1 MCTYNALSV
10 TSFKDYLEDI
20 VEVRNKNGINSI
32 YIDIPYLRYPEMM
45 DIKILDKTFEPYLT
59 DTITYMEQAE
69 KNSLMQESETAKL
82 KRILEYW
89 RSVRDNDQTSHK
101 QNFKVYA
108 KELDS
113 RRNTDF
119 LKVFPEYSGWYNAI

>member
-1 MCTYNALSV
+1 
-10 TSFKDYLEDI
+10 
-20 VEVRNKNGINSI
+20 
-32 YIDIPYLRYPEMM
+32 MM
-45 DIKILDKTFEPYLT
+45 DIKILDKTFEPYLN

-119 LKVFPEYSGWYNAI
+119 LKVFPEYSSWYNAI